1 MSEPFLAQ
9 ISMFAGNFAPRGWAF
24 CNGQLLPISQN
35 TALFSLLGTTYGGDG
50 RTTFALPDLRG
61 RVPVNSGGDSSGPG
75 LTHRPLGQR
84 SGTEYN
90 ILSVA
95 QMPSHNH
102 QTSGSV
108 SGTIRV
114 GQTTSTNSPDGAY
127 PSTLKAD
134 FGGEAVTSQGYSTTP
149 SQQTMAADAVV
160 INPASIQIGNTGGSQ
175 SVNNMQ
181 PYLAVNFIIATQGL
195 FPSRN

>member
-61 RVPVNSGGDSSGPG
+61 RVPVNSGNSTGPG
-75 LTHRPLGQR
+75 LTFRPLGQR
-84 SGTEYN
+84 GGTETN
-90 ILSVA
+90 NLTVA

-102 QTSGSV
+102 LVGGSA
-108 SGTIRV
+108 SGTIKV
-114 GQTTSTNSPDGAY
+114 GQATSTSSPDGAY
-127 PSTLKAD
+127 PSTLTAD

-160 INPASIQIGNTGGSQ
+160 LNPASIQIGNTGASQ
-175 SVNNMQ
+175 AVYNMQ
-181 PYLAVNFIIATQGL
+181 PYLAINFIIATQGL